1 VAPWVGG
8 CPEYLQGVS
17 SNRAI
22 HFLAGRKE
30 SMQTIEAH
38 YTLARVAQ
46 LFSERPVTTAMG
58 IYSPRMIASSLYDA
72 SWLLEASLEAD
83 DGTACT
89 GSAFTLAQA
98 VTLVE
103 EVAGH
108 TSQGSLLKLYL
119 DACYALSAGEAH
131 TVLQLGT
138 RISVALE
145 APDIDPLAL
154 QLLRQLTNDALRH
167 APQVSITQ
175 TMARIA
181 QASANHRRLEDALAG
196 WPAALEI
203 LQQAAV
209 GRTDLSQET
218 EQIEKETLLI
228 ALEVACRHAGV
239 HHGLLAKALS
249 VKRDREEG
257 TGSRWALLAG
267 AELPLEPGAKISVE
281 DDHNLRAALTAHFS
295 GERGRA
301 WEPIGTVLAGQAWRS
316 RFHEVLLEAIGHLPV
331 PALRISLLGAAVAAL
346 NGQEPPATRLLTLS
360 GWLTDEMPNEWHG
373 RVAMLRQPIRRAGA
387 ASGTLP
393 AD

>member
-1 VAPWVGG
+1 
-8 CPEYLQGVS
+8 
-17 SNRAI
+17 
-22 HFLAGRKE
+22 
-30 SMQTIEAH
+30 MQTIEAH

-46 LFSERPVTTAMG
+46 LFSDRPVSTAMG

-154 QLLRQLTNDALRH
+154 QLLRQLTSDALRH

-181 QASANHRRLEDALAG
+181 QASADHRRLEDALAG

-360 GWLTDEMPNEWHG
+360 GWLTDEMPKEWHG

-387 ASGTLP
+387 MGGTIP
-393 AD
+393 AG